1 MSGYLR
7 VAKQLRD
14 LGFELTG
21 VPEKDEAIAGE
32 ILKLC
37 NQRMQELMAV
47 MYKNSVDARLYRVT
61 GT

>member
-21 VPEKDEAIAGE
+21 VPEKDEAIAGG

-47 MYKNSVDARLYRVT
+47 MYKNSIDARLYRVT

>member
-1 MSGYLR
+1 M
-7 VAKQLRD
+7 RD

-21 VPEKDEAIAGE
+21 VPEKDEAIAGG

-47 MYKNSVDARLYRVT
+47 MYKNSIDARLYRVT